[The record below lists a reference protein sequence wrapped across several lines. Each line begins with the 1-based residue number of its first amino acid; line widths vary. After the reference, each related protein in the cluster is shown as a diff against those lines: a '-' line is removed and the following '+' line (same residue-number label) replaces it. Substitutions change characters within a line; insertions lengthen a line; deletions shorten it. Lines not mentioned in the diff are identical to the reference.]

1 MKYTNET
8 QSGVRSQETIHRRT
22 ESVPE
27 GVLAKPRLSPPL
39 PTPNPSRSTPTSSPF
54 LHPYSFQFYPL
65 TPEVR
70 EPIATTQQ
78 IGLID
83 TNGNDPRRQHL
94 PKSLPRQAPQL
105 QLYCPVLRLGV
116 CAHHG
121 QTNLKNP
128 GIQNRGMVHTLWL
141 CYATTRPSFLQAFGK
156 VQKSPEPISVTSGRR
171 H

>member
-39 PTPNPSRSTPTSSPF
+39 PTPNPSLPTPTSSPF
-54 LHPYSFQFYPL
+54 LHLDSFQFYPL
-65 TPEVR
+65 TPE
-70 EPIATTQQ
+70 PIVITQW

-94 PKSLPRQAPQL
+94 PKSLPRQAPQ
-105 QLYCPVLRLGV
+105 CNFITRFSDWE
-116 CAHHG
+116 CAP
-121 QTNLKNP
+121 TTDIKNP

-141 CYATTRPSFLQAFGK
+141 CYATTRPSFLQAFRNL
-156 VQKSPEPISVTSGRR
+156 QSLSV
-171 H
+171 